1 MRITE
6 QELMKMKVNVK
17 GENVSDKVVKMFVSE
32 LVKAHP
38 DKKIES
44 VDIIVEGDRLKVR
57 MRHDLERS
65 A

>member
-1 MRITE
+1 
-6 QELMKMKVNVK
+6 MKVNVK

>member
-1 MRITE
+1 
-6 QELMKMKVNVK
+6 MKVNVK
-17 GENVSDKVVKMFVSE
+17 GESVSDKIVSMYVSE

-44 VDIIVEGDRLKVR
+44 VDIIVDGDRLKVR
-57 MRHDLERS
+57 MRHDLGRS

>member
-1 MRITE
+1 
-6 QELMKMKVNVK
+6 MKMKVNVK
-17 GENVSDKVVKMFVSE
+17 GENVSDKVVKMYVSE